1 MKVSWFLK
9 LGGFLCTHDS
19 VRFWSFMLIYR
30 QFLHFRFVEMDTA
43 QCYNGFGVKNDSI
56 EGEENGRLYHGA

>member
-30 QFLHFRFVEMDTA
+30 QFLHFRSVEMDSE
-43 QCYNGFGVKNDSI
+43 QCYNGFGVKI
-56 EGEENGRLYHGA
+56 TV